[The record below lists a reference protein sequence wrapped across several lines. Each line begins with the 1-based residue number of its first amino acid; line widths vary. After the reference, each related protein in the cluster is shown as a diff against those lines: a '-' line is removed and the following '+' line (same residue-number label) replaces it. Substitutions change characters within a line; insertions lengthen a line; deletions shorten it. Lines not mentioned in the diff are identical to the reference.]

1 MDTLHHLPESRRH
14 HVDRGGGAMKGP
26 GAKVRSWG
34 FGRLFGLACF
44 VTTSLTTA
52 VAGGADSKGE
62 NLKII
67 IRVHDYARLRQ
78 STLEHTE
85 SEVARIFREVEIETN
100 WVDCPL
106 TASELDQ
113 YPACQ
118 RPADSPRFDLSIV
131 PRYMAIRASIPD
143 TTLGFTSL
151 TKEGERASVA
161 SLFYDNIKEEAQRN
175 GGSLFRILAY
185 AMAHELGHL
194 LLRTSGHA
202 STGIMR
208 ARWTPE
214 DFRQIACGQLLF
226 TPQQAEVI
234 RSEIKV
240 RVQYLAAAE
249 AATVS
254 SSWGA
259 HTLLCMYATRSSA
272 DLQYRSALRSLSFR
286 SEGRVP
292 EGGN

>member
-1 MDTLHHLPESRRH
+1 
-14 HVDRGGGAMKGP
+14 MKGP
-26 GAKVRSWG
+26 GVKVRRWG
-34 FGRLFGLACF
+34 FGRLLGLGCF
-44 VTTSLTTA
+44 VTFSLTAT
-52 VAGGADSKGE
+52 VAGGADRKGE
-62 NLKII
+62 DLRII

-78 STLEHTE
+78 GTLEHAE
-85 SEVARIFREVEIETN
+85 SEVARIFHEVGIETT

-106 TASELDQ
+106 AASELDQ

-118 RPADSPRFDLSIV
+118 RPADSPRFDLNVV
-131 PRYMAIRASIPD
+131 PRYMAMRASIPD

-161 SLFYDNIKEEAQRN
+161 SLFYDNIKEEAQRS

-214 DFRQIACGQLLF
+214 DFRQISCGQLLF
-226 TPQQAEVI
+226 TPQQAELI
-234 RSEIKV
+234 RSEIKE
-240 RVQYLAAAE
+240 RVQI
-249 AATVS
+249 
-254 SSWGA
+254 
-259 HTLLCMYATRSSA
+259 
-272 DLQYRSALRSLSFR
+272 
-286 SEGRVP
+286 
-292 EGGN
+292 